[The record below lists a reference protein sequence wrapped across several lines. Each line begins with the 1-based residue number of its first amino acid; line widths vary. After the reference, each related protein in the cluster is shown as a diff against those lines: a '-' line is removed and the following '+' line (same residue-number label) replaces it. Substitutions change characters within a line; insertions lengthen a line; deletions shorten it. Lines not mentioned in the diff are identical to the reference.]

1 MTDKTDR
8 EIMYQ
13 AMVALDSKNDMT
25 KAEWRYLQYHA
36 FNDLR
41 ERLAKP
47 DPRNQRGVGMTDRKL
62 LEQAHDALYKEDRIS
77 GYANYGKLRKDLR
90 ERLAQPDPLQ
100 RFTDVQQEIEAALA
114 PEQEQIAQAV
124 QTVIQAMQDDPG
136 YAWAWHCNIAM
147 AFVDAGGDRYT
158 ANQGAARFLEMF
170 AKVQPAHELPAPE
183 QEPMAVIKRNEAG
196 QITMQTPDGNP
207 FDMSKY
213 IGAKLHTAPPE
224 QESLAWLYPE
234 GLAALKAGKCWTAYG
249 TKQDKDNNI
258 PIYTTPPEQERREWQ
273 GLTDEEEIR
282 QTADQRGIVIVGE
295 AMIAFARAIEAKL
308 KEKNT

>member
-224 QESLAWLYPE
+224 QE
-234 GLAALKAGKCWTAYG
+234 
-249 TKQDKDNNI
+249 
-258 PIYTTPPEQERREWQ
+258 RREWQ
-273 GLTDEEEIR
+273 GLTDEEIS
-282 QTADQRGIVIVGE
+282 AISKSIPGE
-295 AMIAFARAIEAKL
+295 TVLGAAKRLFARAIEDKL